1 MIFYIRGVEIRLL
14 FLLLL
19 SFCLN
24 LSRYKVS
31 VKGQR
36 DWKGQVNRMNITLDA
51 QYTSSHVT
59 DTDKTT
65 TYKTTADSVQVR
77 SSGYSLD
84 IADNK
89 VMDDNAYQGHGLTA
103 EDIMSK
109 AGNTNV
115 QAQKDFMI
123 VMSNSVSG
131 EDMEKMQEEGF
142 QPGSTDVETYV
153 SIVDRIKVTLAK
165 AGVEITGYNDDLNT
179 ETVEQI
185 TGSRIDA
192 NELINKMQQ
201 ADIPVTEDNVEALAE
216 AIAQA
221 SQIGTLGEDAV
232 KYMLLNHKLPTVDNL
247 YVAQFSSAATMR
259 QAQGYYSD
267 YGQGYYARKAD
278 TIDWDK
284 LQSGIDTVI
293 SQSGLENTQ
302 EVQENA
308 RWLIESGIELT
319 PQNLTAVSE
328 LKNLDMP
335 MDMEQLMD
343 ITITAMGNGKQPGK
357 ALLTGEQPIWQQSQ
371 ELTQEVAAISDEA
384 IHETVESGE
393 VLNLRNLY
401 ATQKEIE
408 ARQGQQSQ
416 DSVIEST
423 TGDQAQ
429 ELSVKEIEA
438 RRQMEEIRLMMTE
451 EANRQLLRSGYQIDT
466 TELSQLVEALK
477 ITEANLKAAMFGGET
492 QEISEERAIW
502 YEDTLEVTDKLA
514 SMPAALAGKIS
525 ASKTPFTLQTLY
537 QEGSFLQSK
546 YEKAGET
553 YEALMT
559 APRKDMGDSIKKA
572 FRNVDDILEDL
583 DLELNDSN
591 RRAVRILGY
600 NNMEITKENIASVK
614 EADSQVTGVI
624 RRMTP
629 ATTLQMIR
637 EQINPLE
644 MNLDELDQYLNE
656 QDKDTGADAE
666 KFSRYLQKLDRSHS
680 ITEDER
686 EAYIGIYR
694 LFRQIEKSDG
704 AVIGSVVASG
714 AEMNFKNM
722 LSAVRTSQHKNMDV
736 SIDDTFGGLE
746 KLISRS
752 DAIDEQIMAG
762 YKENNG
768 QNTASQDY
776 QDQTRYYARL
786 SGEIKDELAQYTD
799 PAALQNM
806 DIKAD
811 TTIEQFAQN
820 LEQANAQ
827 QNEEKD
833 IQQSRVQEFR
843 QTMNAVQETEDAVI
857 QTLIDYEQP
866 VSVNNIQAAELLLM
880 ERGLLYKQIFG
891 RSGAASTENDTSV
904 NDAFESA
911 GDVKR
916 DDLWQA
922 AEQVAGN
929 MTDKDSAV
937 SAYQQLIGEAS
948 AAVENLVHASD
959 SVIDVKAAQ
968 TLYKSLSLAGNL
980 AKEENYEIPVNIR
993 GELTSINLKIYH
1005 NSSQVGKVTVT
1016 MDTETL
1022 GKVVADFDVTG
1033 EKVSGMIAYD
1043 RKLSWDDMKQLETD
1057 LKEEFTRTQQESGVD
1072 KKISVSLVETKELDL
1087 NRFGQD
1093 RDIEESEKLSTK
1105 ELYQTAKAFMT
1116 ALQGLNHQWAAA

>member
-1 MIFYIRGVEIRLL
+1 MIFHIRGAEIRLL

-247 YVAQFSSAATMR
+247 YVAQFSSATTMR

-284 LQSGIDTVI
+284 LQSGIDSVI
-293 SQSGLENTQ
+293 SQSGLQNTQ

-328 LKNLDMP
+328 LKNLDLP

-357 ALLTGEQPIWQQSQ
+357 ALLTGEQPIWQQAQ
-371 ELTQEVAAISDEA
+371 ELTQEAAAISDEA

-408 ARQGQQSQ
+408 ARQGQQSA
-416 DSVIEST
+416 DSVVENA
-423 TGDQAQ
+423 TGDQPE

-451 EANRQLLRSGYQIDT
+451 EANRQLLKSGYQIDT

-736 SIDDTFGGLE
+736 FIDDAFGGLE
-746 KLISRS
+746 KLILRS

-768 QNTASQDY
+768 QNAASQDY

-786 SGEIKDELAQYTD
+786 SGEIKDELAQNTD

-857 QTLIDYEQP
+857 QALIDYEQP

-904 NDAFESA
+904 NDAFKSA
-911 GDVKR
+911 GDVER

-1057 LKEEFTRTQQESGVD
+1057 LKEEFTRTQQETGVE

-1116 ALQGLNHQWAAA
+1116 ALQGLNLQRAAA

>member
-1 MIFYIRGVEIRLL
+1 MIFHIRGAEIRLL

-247 YVAQFSSAATMR
+247 YVAQFSSATTMR

-267 YGQGYYARKAD
+267 YGQGYYVRKAD

-284 LQSGIDTVI
+284 LQSGIDSVI
-293 SQSGLENTQ
+293 SQSGLQNTQ

-328 LKNLDMP
+328 LKNLDLP

-357 ALLTGEQPIWQQSQ
+357 ALLTGEQPIWQQAQ
-371 ELTQEVAAISDEA
+371 ELTQEAAAISDEA

-408 ARQGQQSQ
+408 ARQGQQSA
-416 DSVIEST
+416 DSVVENA
-423 TGDQAQ
+423 TGDQPE

-451 EANRQLLRSGYQIDT
+451 EANRQLLKSGYQIDT
-466 TELSQLVEALK
+466 TKLSQLVEALK

-572 FRNVDDILEDL
+572 FRNVDDILKDL

-736 SIDDTFGGLE
+736 FIDDAFGGLE

-768 QNTASQDY
+768 QNAASQDY

-786 SGEIKDELAQYTD
+786 SGEIKDELAQNTD

-857 QTLIDYEQP
+857 QALIDYEQP

-911 GDVKR
+911 GDVER

-1057 LKEEFTRTQQESGVD
+1057 LKEEFTKTQQESGVD

-1116 ALQGLNHQWAAA
+1116 ALQGLNLQQVTA